1 VGRVIT
7 PEMIWGKI
15 SDTVVRVPRLDAS
28 THAFN
33 VIDHAHHE
41 VHGGSSFSIHID
53 NITANTDD
61 HRTFIG
67 FECPNT
73 TKWFHFTI
81 MIAASGAAEAFLVE
95 NVTIDD
101 DEGTE
106 LVTLDRNRNTA
117 NTSTVLSLESTPT
130 AGSVT
135 WMLEAE
141 LAAANFSYV
150 TILDHVQLV
159 AGAGPKAI
167 GGTARSDQ
175 EWILKQGLKYGVWIQ
190 NVGASVNLHEIH
202 LDWYEH
208 TNKG

>member
-1 VGRVIT
+1 MGIHQLADA
-7 PEMIWGKI
+7 IWGKI
-15 SDTVVRVPRLDAS
+15 SDSVYRVPRIDS
-28 THAFN
+28 ISHALLG
-33 VIDHAHHE
+33 ITHAHHHTHDGE
-41 VHGGSSFSIHID
+41 HFTVHV
-53 NITANTDD
+53 NNTTANTDD

-73 TKWFHFTI
+73 TKWFHFVI
-81 MIAASGAAEAFLVE
+81 QVAASSAAEVFIVE

-106 LVTLDRNRNTA
+106 LVVLDRNRNTA

-130 AGSVT
+130 VGSVT

-150 TILDHVQLV
+150 TELDHIQLA
-159 AGAGPKAI
+159 AGAGPEAI
-167 GGTARSDQ
+167 GGNARADE
-175 EWILKQGLKYGVWIQ
+175 EWVLKQGLKYGIWIQ
-190 NVGASVNLHEIH
+190 NIGASLNLHEIH

-208 TNKG
+208 TSKD